1 MKLSSQLT
9 ISLFLSSFLLS
20 AFGRASLAEVDPYL
34 PTLKLK
40 CSSTLYSSCKDSQTN
55 PDKNFLL
62 LLTCLEAN
70 SHKLDKQCQK
80 EFFLYKFR
88 LYTNPAFLSTL
99 ESVCGD
105 EMSNLCEGKR
115 GPKQIECLFKAGHP
129 LVKGKC
135 SSYLGQ
141 IGQVAYNY
149 TTVLNDWN
157 LINLQFRLVRIIRSQ
172 LVTIIASGMS
182 CRILAQ
188 LTGDSLTGVYCIRI
202 TFQLTYL
209 LSGYAIRL
217 RCPLGHR
224 GSLLY
229 RDGRSG
235 MHCWNWETRCVWLSG
250 N

>member
-157 LINLQFRLVRIIRSQ
+157 SYNQVPVSLSQ
-172 LVTIIASGMS
+172 LSRHSSRTIIASGMS

-188 LTGDSLTGVYCIRI
+188 LTGDSTNR
-202 TFQLTYL
+202 
-209 LSGYAIRL
+209 
-217 RCPLGHR
+217 
-224 GSLLY
+224 SLLY
-229 RDGRSG
+229 KNHIPAD
-235 MHCWNWETRCVWLSG
+235 LSVVRLCYPTTLSSRT
-250 N
+250 